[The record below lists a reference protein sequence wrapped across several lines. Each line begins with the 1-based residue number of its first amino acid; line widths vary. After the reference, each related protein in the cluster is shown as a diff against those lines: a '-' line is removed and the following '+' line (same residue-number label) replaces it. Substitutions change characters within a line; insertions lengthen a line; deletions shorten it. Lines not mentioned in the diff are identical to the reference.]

1 MQLQEFPHRE
11 AEMPTQE
18 IRLQIEGMTCAA
30 CVARVERALKRVP
43 GVQEAIVNLATESA
57 TIRADPSAVQMERLL
72 EAVEMAGYTAQP
84 VTEET
89 PAPLPSERSEQ
100 ELRNARHRL
109 LVSTL
114 LTLPVFVLSM
124 AVHHPSHALKLLQL
138 ALTTPVQFVIGAPF
152 YVKAWHALRAR
163 SANMETL
170 IVLGTS
176 AAYFTSLIATF
187 WTDGAVYYETAA
199 VIITLITFGKYL
211 EARAKGRARQ
221 AIERLMRLAPQ
232 EATRIRDGGEE
243 IIPVSAVQVG
253 DLLRVRSGEAIP
265 VDGAVVEGFA
275 TVDESMLTGESVPVE
290 KRIGDPVAAGTLN
303 TDGVLVIRAHRV
315 GADTMLA
322 QIVRAVERAQAA
334 KAPVQR
340 LADAVAAV
348 FVPIVLL
355 IALATLGVWLLVLKV
370 DFTTAM
376 IHAVGVLVIACP
388 CALGLATPTAVLV
401 GTGRGAEL
409 GVLVKDAETLE
420 RARQVDTVV
429 LDKTGTLTLGK
440 PRVHHVE
447 ALNSVAE
454 EELLRLAAAAEVG
467 STHPFGQAI
476 VQCAQERAIPL
487 PPINGFRAVAGGGVL
502 AEVEGR
508 RLAVGSARLLEEE
521 AITLSPKAQA
531 KVYTLQSQGYTTVLV
546 AINGES
552 AGVLALRD
560 EPHPTAREAVAQ
572 LQAMGL
578 EVWMVTGDQRVVAK
592 AIAQEVGIPSERV
605 LAEVLPQGKAEAVA
619 ALQKQ
624 GHRVAF
630 VGDGIND
637 APALAQADVG
647 IAMGEGTDVALE
659 SADIALL
666 GSDLRGVATAL
677 KLSHATVR
685 TIRQNLFFAF
695 VYNVLGIPLAAMG
708 YLSPM
713 LAALAMSL
721 SSVSVVTNALR
732 LRRAV

>member
-1 MQLQEFPHRE
+1 
-11 AEMPTQE
+11 MPPQE
-18 IRLQIEGMTCAA
+18 IRLHIEGMTCAA
-30 CVARVERALKRVP
+30 CVARVERALQRVP

-57 TIRADPSAVQMERLL
+57 TVHADPQSVQIEQLL
-72 EAVEMAGYTAQP
+72 QAVEMTGYTAQP
-84 VTEET
+84 ITEET
-89 PAPLPSERSEQ
+89 PAPLPSEHAAQ
-100 ELRNARHRL
+100 ELHHARRRL
-109 LVSTL
+109 LVSVL
-114 LTLPVFVLSM
+114 LTLPVFALSM
-124 AVHHPSHALKLLQL
+124 AVHHPSYMLKLLLL
-138 ALTTPVQFVIGAPF
+138 ALTTPVQFLIGAPF
-152 YVKAWHALRAR
+152 YVKAWYALRAR

-176 AAYFTSLIATF
+176 AAYFYSLAATF
-187 WTDGAVYYETAA
+187 WIDGAVYYETAA
-199 VIITLITFGKYL
+199 VIITLVTFGKYL

-232 EATRIRDGGEE
+232 EATRIHDGKEE
-243 IIPVSAVQVG
+243 RIPVSAVRAG
-253 DLLRVRSGEAIP
+253 DLLCVRSGEAIP
-265 VDGAVVEGFA
+265 VDGEVVDGFA

-290 KRIGDPVAAGTLN
+290 KHAGDSVAAGTLN
-303 TDGVLVIRAHRV
+303 TDGVLVVRAHRV
-315 GADTMLA
+315 GADTLLA
-322 QIVRAVERAQAA
+322 QIVRAVERAQEA

-348 FVPIVLL
+348 FVPVVLL
-355 IALATLGVWLLVLKV
+355 IALGTFAVWLLVLKAG
-370 DFTTAM
+370 FTVAM

-420 RARQVDTVV
+420 RARQVDTVL

-440 PRVHHVE
+440 PRVHHIE
-447 ALNSVAE
+447 TWNGMGKE
-454 EELLRLAAAAEVG
+454 DLLKLAAAAESG

-476 VQCAQERAIPL
+476 VQFAQEQRIPV
-487 PPINGFRAVAGGGVL
+487 PATNGFRAVAGGGVL
-502 AEVEGR
+502 AEVDGR
-508 RLAVGSARLLEEE
+508 RLAVGSARLLEAEG
-521 AITLSPKAQA
+521 ITIHPQAQQRVQA
-531 KVYTLQSQGYTTVLV
+531 LQSQGYTTVLV
-546 AINGES
+546 AVDDEVT
-552 AGVLALRD
+552 GVLALRD
-560 EPHPTAREAVAQ
+560 EPHPTAREAVDR

-578 EVWMVTGDQRVVAK
+578 EVWMVTGDQRVVAE
-592 AIAQEVGIPSERV
+592 AIAQEVGICPERV

-619 ALQKQ
+619 KLQSQ
-624 GHRVAF
+624 RHRVAF

>member
-1 MQLQEFPHRE
+1 
-11 AEMPTQE
+11 MPSTQE
-18 IRLQIEGMTCAA
+18 IHLQIEGMTCAA
-30 CVARVERALKRVP
+30 CVARVERALKRVT
-43 GVQEAIVNLATESA
+43 GVHEAVVNLATESA
-57 TIRADPSAVQMERLL
+57 TLQVDPTVARLEQLL
-72 EAVEMAGYTAQP
+72 EAVENAGYRAQP
-84 VTEET
+84 LADET
-89 PAPLPSERSEQ
+89 SPSLPSERSAQ
-100 ELRNARHRL
+100 ELRASRRRL
-109 LVSTL
+109 LASMV

-124 AVHHPSHALKLLQL
+124 AFHHPSPALQWLML

-163 SANMETL
+163 TATMETL

-176 AAYFTSLIATF
+176 AAYFYSLAATF
-187 WTDGAVYYETAA
+187 WLGGAVYYETAG

-232 EATRIRDGGEE
+232 VATRLRDGQEE
-243 IIPVSAVQVG
+243 QVPVSAVQVG
-253 DLLRVRSGEAIP
+253 DLLLVRSGEQVP
-265 VDGAVVEGFA
+265 VDGVVVQGA
-275 TVDESMLTGESVPVE
+275 AAVDESMLTGESVPVE
-290 KRIGDPVAAGTLN
+290 KRPGDTVAAGTLN
-303 TDGVLVIRAHRV
+303 TDGVLTIRAQRV
-315 GADTMLA
+315 GSDTYLA
-322 QIVRAVERAQAA
+322 QIVRAVERAQAG

-340 LADAVAAV
+340 LADTVAGV

-355 IALATLGVWLLVLKV
+355 IALGTFVVWLVVLKAG
-370 DFTTAM
+370 FTTAM

-420 RARQVDTVV
+420 RARQIDTVV

-440 PRVHHVE
+440 PAVGQFQV
-447 ALNSVAE
+447 LNGMPE
-454 EELLRLAAAAEVG
+454 GELLRLTAGAEAG
-467 STHPFGQAI
+467 TTHPLGMAI
-476 VQCAQERAIPL
+476 VRFAQEHGIAVPL
-487 PPINGFRAVAGGGVL
+487 PEQVRTVAGRGVL
-502 AEVEGR
+502 AQIEGYGVT
-508 RLAVGSARLLEEE
+508 AGAPRLLEENGVM
-521 AITLSPKAQA
+521 LSEEMRRRVQDWQA
-531 KVYTLQSQGYTTVLV
+531 QGYTTVLV
-546 AINGES
+546 AVNDEP
-552 AGVLALRD
+552 AGVFALRD
-560 EPHPTAREAVAQ
+560 EPHPSSRQAVRR
-572 LQAMGL
+572 LQEMGL
-578 EVWMVTGDQRVVAK
+578 EVWMVTGDQRTVAD
-592 AIAQEVGIPSERV
+592 AIAQEVGIPPSHV
-605 LAEVLPQGKAEAVA
+605 LAEVMPEEKAQQVARLQAQGR
-619 ALQKQ
+619 
-624 GHRVAF
+624 RVAF

-647 IAMGEGTDVALE
+647 IAMGEGTDIALE

-666 GSDLRGVATAL
+666 KSDLNGVVTAL
-677 KLSHATVR
+677 DLSRATVR

>member
-1 MQLQEFPHRE
+1 MISVPS
-11 AEMPTQE
+11 TQE
-18 IRLQIEGMTCAA
+18 IHLQIEGMTCAA
-30 CVARVERALKRVP
+30 CVARVERALKRVT
-43 GVQEAIVNLATESA
+43 GVQEAVVNLATESA
-57 TIRADPSAVQMERLL
+57 TLQVDPTVARLEQLL
-72 EAVEMAGYTAQP
+72 EAVENAGYRAQP
-84 VTEET
+84 LSEET
-89 PAPLPSERSEQ
+89 SPSLPSERSAQ
-100 ELRNARHRL
+100 ELRASRRRL
-109 LVSTL
+109 LASVV

-124 AVHHPSHALKLLQL
+124 AFHHPSYTMQLLML

-163 SANMETL
+163 TATMETL

-176 AAYFTSLIATF
+176 AAYFYSLAATF
-187 WTDGAVYYETAA
+187 WLGGAVYYETAG

-232 EATRIRDGGEE
+232 VATRLRDGQEE
-243 IIPVSAVQVG
+243 QVSVSAVQVG
-253 DLLRVRSGEAIP
+253 DLLLVRSGEQVP
-265 VDGAVVEGFA
+265 VDGIVVQGA
-275 TVDESMLTGESVPVE
+275 AAVDESMLTGESVPVE
-290 KRIGDPVAAGTLN
+290 KRPGDTVAAGTLN
-303 TDGVLVIRAHRV
+303 TDGVLTIRAQRV
-315 GADTMLA
+315 GSDTYLA
-322 QIVRAVERAQAA
+322 QIVRAVERAQAG

-340 LADAVAAV
+340 LADTVAGV

-355 IALATLGVWLLVLKV
+355 IALGTFVVWLVVLKAG
-370 DFTTAM
+370 FTTAM

-420 RARQVDTVV
+420 RARQIDTVV

-440 PRVHHVE
+440 PAVGQFQV
-447 ALNSVAE
+447 LNGMPE
-454 EELLRLAAAAEVG
+454 GELLRLTAGAEAG
-467 STHPFGQAI
+467 TTHPLGMAI
-476 VQCAQERAIPL
+476 VRFAQEHGIPVPL
-487 PPINGFRAVAGGGVL
+487 PEQIRTVAGKGVL
-502 AEVEGR
+502 AQIEGHR
-508 RLAVGSARLLEEE
+508 VTAGTPRLLEENGVR
-521 AITLSPKAQA
+521 LSEEMRRRVQDW
-531 KVYTLQSQGYTTVLV
+531 QSQGYTTVLV
-546 AINGES
+546 AVNGEP
-552 AGVLALRD
+552 AGVFALRD
-560 EPHPTAREAVAQ
+560 EPHPSSRQAVGH
-572 LQAMGL
+572 LQEMGL
-578 EVWMVTGDQRVVAK
+578 DVWMVTGDQRTVAD
-592 AIAQEVGIPSERV
+592 AIAQEVGIPPSHV
-605 LAEVLPQGKAEAVA
+605 LAEVMPEEKAQQVARLQAQGR
-619 ALQKQ
+619 
-624 GHRVAF
+624 RVAF

-647 IAMGEGTDVALE
+647 IAMGEGTDIALE

-666 GSDLRGVATAL
+666 KSDLNGVVTAL
-677 KLSHATVR
+677 NLSRATVR

>member
-1 MQLQEFPHRE
+1 
-11 AEMPTQE
+11 MPQQE
-18 IRLQIEGMTCAA
+18 IQLHIEGMTCAA

-43 GVQEAIVNLATESA
+43 GVQEAVVNLATESA
-57 TIRADPSAVQMERLL
+57 TVRADPQSVQIEQLL
-72 EAVEMAGYTAQP
+72 EAVEMTGYTAQP

-89 PAPLPSERSEQ
+89 PAPLPSESTAQ
-100 ELRNARHRL
+100 ELHHTRRRL
-109 LVSTL
+109 LVSVL

-124 AVHHPSHALKLLQL
+124 AVHHPSYPLKLLQL
-138 ALTTPVQFVIGAPF
+138 ALTTPVQFIIGAPF

-176 AAYFTSLIATF
+176 VAYLYSLAATF
-187 WTDGAVYYETAA
+187 WIGGAVYYETAA

-232 EATRIRDGGEE
+232 EAIRLRNGDEE
-243 IIPVSAVQVG
+243 RVPVSAVQVG

-265 VDGAVVEGFA
+265 VDGEVIEGFA

-290 KRIGDPVAAGTLN
+290 KRVGDSVAAGTLN
-303 TDGVLVIRAHRV
+303 TDGVLVIRAQRV
-315 GADTMLA
+315 GADTVLA

-355 IALATLGVWLLVLKV
+355 IALATFGVWLLILNAG
-370 DFTTAM
+370 FTTAM

-420 RARQVDTVV
+420 RARQVDTVI

-440 PRVHHVE
+440 PRVHHIE
-447 ALNSVAE
+447 AWNGMGKEDLF
-454 EELLRLAAAAEVG
+454 RLAAAAESG

-476 VQCAQERAIPL
+476 VQFAQEQKMAV
-487 PPINGFRAVAGGGVL
+487 PPTNGFRAIAGGGVT
-502 AEVEGR
+502 AEVEGHQ
-508 RLAVGSARLLEEE
+508 LVVGSARLMQEEGI
-521 AITLSPKAQA
+521 AISPQAQQRVRA
-531 KVYTLQSQGYTTVLV
+531 LQSQGYTTVLV
-546 AINGES
+546 AVDGE
-552 AGVLALRD
+552 ATGAVALRD

-572 LQAMGL
+572 LQTMGL
-578 EVWMVTGDQRVVAK
+578 EVWMVTGDQRVVAE
-592 AIAQEVGIPSERV
+592 AVAREVGVPPAHV
-605 LAEVLPQGKAEAVA
+605 LAEVLPQGKAEAII

-624 GHRVAF
+624 GRKVAF

-666 GSDLRGVATAL
+666 SSDLRGVATAL

>member
-1 MQLQEFPHRE
+1 MSQ
-11 AEMPTQE
+11 QE
-18 IRLQIEGMTCAA
+18 IQLRIEGMTCAA

-57 TIRADPSAVQMERLL
+57 TVRADLSAVQVEQLL
-72 EAVEMAGYTAQP
+72 EAVGSAGYTAQP
-84 VTEET
+84 VTEES
-89 PAPLPSERSEQ
+89 PAPLPSERSEH
-100 ELRNARHRL
+100 ELQLARRRL
-109 LVSTL
+109 LVSAL
-114 LTLPVFVLSM
+114 LTLPVFALSM
-124 AVHHPSHALKLLQL
+124 AVHHPSYGLKLLQL

-176 AAYFTSLIATF
+176 VAYLYSLAATF
-187 WTDGAVYYETAA
+187 WIGGAVYYETAA

-232 EATRIRDGGEE
+232 EAIRIRNGSEE
-243 IIPVSAVQVG
+243 RVLISAVQVG
-253 DLLRVRSGEAIP
+253 DLLRVRSGEAVP
-265 VDGAVVEGFA
+265 VDGEVIEGFA

-290 KRIGDPVAAGTLN
+290 KRVGDSVAAGTLN
-303 TDGVLVIRAHRV
+303 TDGVLVIRAQRV
-315 GADTMLA
+315 GADTVLA

-340 LADAVAAV
+340 LADAVSAV

-355 IALATLGVWLLVLKV
+355 IALVTFGVWLLILKA

-420 RARQVDTVV
+420 RARHVDTVI
-429 LDKTGTLTLGK
+429 LDKTGTLTAGK
-440 PRVHHVE
+440 PRVNRVE
-447 ALNSVAE
+447 VLNSMAE
-454 EELLRLAAAAEVG
+454 EELLRLTAAAEVG

-476 VQCAQERAIPL
+476 VQFAQEQGVHL
-487 PPINGFRAVAGGGVL
+487 PPANGFRAIAGGGVL
-502 AEVEGR
+502 AEVEGH
-508 RLAVGSARLLEEE
+508 RLTVGSARLLNEEG
-521 AITLSPKAQA
+521 ITLSPQAQER
-531 KVYTLQSQGYTTVLV
+531 VHTLQSQGYTTVLTAV
-546 AINGES
+546 DGKI
-552 AGVLALRD
+552 AGILALRD
-560 EPHPTAREAVAQ
+560 EPHPTARDAVAQ

-578 EVWMVTGDQRVVAK
+578 EVWIVTGDQRVVAE
-592 AIAQEVGIPSERV
+592 AIAREVGVPSERV
-605 LAEVLPQGKAEAVA
+605 LAEVLPESKAEAID
-619 ALQKQ
+619 ALQRQ
-624 GHRVAF
+624 GRKVAF

>member
-1 MQLQEFPHRE
+1 MISVPS
-11 AEMPTQE
+11 TQE
-18 IRLQIEGMTCAA
+18 IHLQIEGMTCAA
-30 CVARVERALKRVP
+30 CVARVERALKRVT
-43 GVQEAIVNLATESA
+43 GVHEAVVNLATESA
-57 TIRADPSAVQMERLL
+57 TLQVDPTVARLEQLL
-72 EAVEMAGYTAQP
+72 EAVENAGYRAQP
-84 VTEET
+84 LSDEAS
-89 PAPLPSERSEQ
+89 PSLPSERSAQ
-100 ELRNARHRL
+100 ELRASRRRL
-109 LVSTL
+109 LASVV

-124 AVHHPSHALKLLQL
+124 AIHHPSYPIQLLML

-152 YVKAWHALRAR
+152 YVKAWHALRAHT
-163 SANMETL
+163 ATMETL

-176 AAYFTSLIATF
+176 AAYFYSLAATF
-187 WTDGAVYYETAA
+187 WLGGAVYYETAG

-232 EATRIRDGGEE
+232 VATRLRDGQEE
-243 IIPVSAVQVG
+243 QVPVSAVQVG
-253 DLLRVRSGEAIP
+253 DLLLVRSGEQVP
-265 VDGAVVEGFA
+265 VDGVVVQGA
-275 TVDESMLTGESVPVE
+275 AAVDESMLTGESVPVE
-290 KRIGDPVAAGTLN
+290 KRPGDTVAAGTLN
-303 TDGVLVIRAHRV
+303 TDGVLTIRAQRV
-315 GADTMLA
+315 GSDTYLA
-322 QIVRAVERAQAA
+322 QIVRAVERAQAG

-340 LADAVAAV
+340 LADTVAGV

-355 IALATLGVWLLVLKV
+355 IALGTFVVWLVVLKAG
-370 DFTTAM
+370 FTTAM

-420 RARQVDTVV
+420 RARQIDTVV

-440 PRVHHVE
+440 PAVGQFQV
-447 ALNSVAE
+447 LNGMPE
-454 EELLRLAAAAEVG
+454 GELLRLTAGAEAG
-467 STHPFGQAI
+467 TTHPLGMAI
-476 VQCAQERAIPL
+476 VRFAQEHGVTVPL
-487 PPINGFRAVAGGGVL
+487 PEQIHTVAGRGVL
-502 AEVEGR
+502 AQIEGYR
-508 RLAVGSARLLEEE
+508 VTAGTPRLLEENGV
-521 AITLSPKAQA
+521 TLSEEMRRFVQDW
-531 KVYTLQSQGYTTVLV
+531 QSQGYTTVLV
-546 AINGES
+546 AVNDEP
-552 AGVLALRD
+552 AGVFALRD
-560 EPHPTAREAVAQ
+560 EPHPSSRQAVER
-572 LQAMGL
+572 LQEMGL
-578 EVWMVTGDQRVVAK
+578 EVWMVTGDQRTVAD
-592 AIAQEVGIPSERV
+592 AIAREVGIPPSHV
-605 LAEVLPQGKAEAVA
+605 LAEVMPEEKAQQVARLQAQGR
-619 ALQKQ
+619 
-624 GHRVAF
+624 RVAF

-647 IAMGEGTDVALE
+647 IAMGEGTDIALE

-666 GSDLRGVATAL
+666 KSDLNGVVTAL
-677 KLSHATVR
+677 NLSRATVR

>member
-1 MQLQEFPHRE
+1 MPQQEV
-11 AEMPTQE
+11 
-18 IRLQIEGMTCAA
+18 RLHIEGMTCAA

-43 GVQEAIVNLATESA
+43 GVQDAVVNLATESA
-57 TIRADPSAVQMERLL
+57 TVCADADVVRVEQLL
-72 EAVEMAGYTAQP
+72 EAVETAGYSARAITD
-84 VTEET
+84 EM
-89 PAPLPSERSEQ
+89 PATLPSERDKED
-100 ELRNARHRL
+100 LRLARRRL
-109 LVSTL
+109 LAGVL

-124 AVHHPSHALKLLQL
+124 AAHHPSYAQKLLQL
-138 ALTTPVQFVIGAPF
+138 VLTTPVQFLIGAPF
-152 YVKAWHALRAR
+152 YAKAWHALRGR

-176 AAYFTSLIATF
+176 AAYLYSLAATF
-187 WTDGAVYYETAA
+187 ALQGAVYYETAA
-199 VIITLITFGKYL
+199 VIITLVTFGKYL
-211 EARAKGRARQ
+211 EARARGRARQ

-232 EATRIRDGGEE
+232 EATRLRNGEE
-243 IIPVSAVQVG
+243 ERVPVTAIKVG

-265 VDGAVVEGFA
+265 VDGEVVDGFA

-290 KRIGDPVAAGTLN
+290 KQVEHLVTAGTLN
-303 TDGVLVIRAHRV
+303 TDGVLVIRAQRV
-315 GADTMLA
+315 GADTTLA

-340 LADAVAAV
+340 MADAVAAV
-348 FVPIVLL
+348 FVPVVLA
-355 IALATLGVWLLVLKV
+355 IALVTFGVWLLALKAE
-370 DFTTAM
+370 FATAL

-440 PRVHHVE
+440 PRVHRVE
-447 ALNSVAE
+447 TFRGVTE
-454 EELLRLAAAAEVG
+454 QELVRWAAAAEMG

-476 VQCAQERAIPL
+476 VQFAREQDIPL
-487 PPINGFRAVAGGGVL
+487 PSVSGFRAIAGGGVI
-502 AEVEGR
+502 AEVEAR
-508 RLAVGSARLLEEE
+508 RLTVGSMRLLESEGIALKPE
-521 AITLSPKAQA
+521 AQEQ
-531 KVYTLQSQGYTTVLV
+531 VRVLQSQGYTTVLV
-546 AINGES
+546 AADGEVIG
-552 AGVLALRD
+552 AFALRD
-560 EPHPTAREAVAQ
+560 EPHPTARDAVAQ
-572 LQAMGL
+572 LRAM
-578 EVWMVTGDQRVVAK
+578 EMEIWMVTGDQRIVAE
-592 AIAQEVGIPSERV
+592 AIAGEVGIAADHV
-605 LAEVLPQGKAEAVA
+605 LAEVSPQGKAEAVA
-619 ALQKQ
+619 KLQEQ
-624 GHRVAF
+624 GCRVLF

-647 IAMGEGTDVALE
+647 IATGEGTDVALE
-659 SADIALL
+659 CADIALL
-666 GSDLRGVATAL
+666 GSDLRGVVTAL

-695 VYNVLGIPLAAMG
+695 VYNVLGIPLAAAG